1 MCAVGKLQEFTI
13 SKPWCIQREKYSP
26 IKPQNFIAL
35 NRFYPHHYFI
45 GVCVLCVYKYT
56 CSHKLAYLLENI
68 FWKDIK
74 EFLKKNSLGS
84 RNLVTPVSV
93 CLMKIVMQQYS
104 RNRVVAGVVTWN
116 NFYLF
121 SPSLV
126 SCYVT
131 RPCTSLCF
139 NSPARSCE
147 QDRINPLTNSSP

>member
-74 EFLKKNSLGS
+74 EFLKKKQLRIKEFSH
-84 RNLVTPVSV
+84 PCK
-93 CLMKIVMQQYS
+93 CLLNENCDAAV
-104 RNRVVAGVVTWN
+104 
-116 NFYLF
+116 
-121 SPSLV
+121 
-126 SCYVT
+126 
-131 RPCTSLCF
+131 
-139 NSPARSCE
+139 
-147 QDRINPLTNSSP
+147 